1 MKNST
6 HKLLINRV
14 GFITGILFILISCQN
29 SVEKKLQ
36 LEIDQIAARFVPDKR
51 IGICNVK
58 AKSGVKGTII
68 LTGETTSLQAKQ
80 DITKTL
86 YNKGISLIDSIIIL
100 PDSTKNRNYL
110 GLVTLSVINLRKEP
124 AHSSELVSQA
134 ILGTPLLILKNTGSW
149 LLVQTP
155 DNYISWTEESS
166 VRTMTRTEMT
176 AWKKSTRVIYCEN
189 TGWLY
194 DSTSVSSGVVG
205 DLVGGSLLEKTGE
218 LNGFISVDLPDGR
231 KGFAEKQKLTDFDTW
246 KNTVSGNEESIC
258 KVAVTYMGLPYL
270 WGGSS
275 TKGVDC
281 SGFVQSVYFRNGVIL
296 ARDASLQALH
306 GLKIDISDGYSRLK
320 KGDLLFFGSKENGMS
335 HVTHVAIYLGKN
347 EYINS
352 SGRVMINSLD
362 STQVNYSSYRQNS
375 LLTTKRIIGVEGDP
389 GIVPVNKH
397 PWY

>member
-362 STQVNYSSYRQNS
+362 SQVNYSSYRQNS